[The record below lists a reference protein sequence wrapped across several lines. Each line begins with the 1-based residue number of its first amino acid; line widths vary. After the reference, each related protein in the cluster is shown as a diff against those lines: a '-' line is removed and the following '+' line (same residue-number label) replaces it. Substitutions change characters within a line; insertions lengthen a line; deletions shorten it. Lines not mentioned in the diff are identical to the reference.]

1 MGQAQLRLFS
11 PADEAG
17 CYHDTARQGF
27 FSLLMATGEGS
38 GKKQDSYRL
47 SQMPV
52 VLSILDHSRDT
63 WLSQAE
69 FIKPNR
75 RVVNLARIGLLF
87 ADLDTYREPWAQG
100 RSPEQLAA
108 AVMFRCY
115 DEGVPPPS
123 ILVFSGRGVQAKWL
137 LDGTLPRQAL
147 PRWNAC
153 QRYLIDRLAGLGADP
168 AAKDASRVLRLVNT
182 VNSKSGEVCRV
193 IHVEQGP
200 DGEPIRYNFE
210 YLAEALLPVARW
222 DIEADRKVRADRRQF
237 KLLPGGQTGNLRTLN
252 GRQLAWDRLEDL
264 RTLARELDPRWNYRS
279 AELMTLYAKAKA
291 HEAGEK
297 VEFGGKQFAPLYT
310 PKNDT
315 LISLFH
321 ITDDEQRKL
330 RTLISRDMAA
340 ERHSEREKA
349 RRRAAGAVD
358 RASYLEA
365 ASAKQAQAL
374 ALKAQGLS
382 VRAIAAQMGISKT
395 AAGRY
400 IAEPGECPKSMRI
413 TNGEAYARR
422 VAPAFE

>member
-1 MGQAQLRLFS
+1 M
-11 PADEAG
+11 
-17 CYHDTARQGF
+17 
-27 FSLLMATGEGS
+27 
-38 GKKQDSYRL
+38 
-47 SQMPV
+47 
-52 VLSILDHSRDT
+52 
-63 WLSQAE
+63 
-69 FIKPNR
+69 
-75 RVVNLARIGLLF
+75 
-87 ADLDTYREPWAQG
+87 
-100 RSPEQLAA
+100 
-108 AVMFRCY
+108 
-115 DEGVPPPS
+115 
-123 ILVFSGRGVQAKWL
+123 
-137 LDGTLPRQAL
+137 
-147 PRWNAC
+147 
-153 QRYLIDRLAGLGADP
+153 
-168 AAKDASRVLRLVNT
+168 LRLVNT

-222 DIEADRKVRADRRQF
+222 DIEADRKARADRRQF

-264 RTLARELDPRWNYRS
+264 RTLAALRGGVAEGERMQHLFWRLNFLLLSGATHTGQMYHEAAALARELDPRWNYRS

-422 VAPAFE
+422 VAPAFEYLRCEQ